1 MPDEL
6 KRHTVK
12 IQRIATYF
20 IKNINEYDRK
30 TVNRCIKGICIYN
43 TAINEFTVNHTV
55 TFEFIYI
62 IYMLA

>member
-30 TVNRCIKGICIYN
+30 TVNRCIKGMCIYN
-43 TAINEFTVNHTV
+43 TAMNEFVTNGIV

-62 IYMLA
+62 IYMLE

>member
-6 KRHTVK
+6 KRHTEK

-30 TVNRCIKGICIYN
+30 TVNRCIKGMCIYN
-43 TAINEFTVNHTV
+43 TAMNEFTTYGIV